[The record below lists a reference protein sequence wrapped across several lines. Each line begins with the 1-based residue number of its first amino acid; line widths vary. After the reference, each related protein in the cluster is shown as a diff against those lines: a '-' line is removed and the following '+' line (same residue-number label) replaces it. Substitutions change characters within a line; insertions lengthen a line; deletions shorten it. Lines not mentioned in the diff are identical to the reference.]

1 MRRGWLT
8 LHGEVYPT
16 THSGQVCLADHAVS
30 NQKPPSASP
39 PPWAEHLYR
48 ALLVGPGSPGS
59 ASAWL
64 GFRGGDRGLLVVF
77 TDNVHLGHLTR
88 HTRVPNVDIV
98 PGSPWLIRCR
108 QGSRGRGR
116 RRDAASNVVRPTPEP
131 LGLHGGRRPAVARLS
146 RDLRVRRVSVAAHPC
161 RDPRHGAR
169 RIGGPTAKHGTRAGA
184 TEP

>member
-1 MRRGWLT
+1 

-48 ALLVGPGSPGS
+48 ALLVGPGSLGS

-64 GFRGGDRGLLVVF
+64 GFRGGDRGLLDVF

-98 PGSPWLIRCR
+98 PGSPWLVGADTALAAEVRAETLLR
-108 QGSRGRGR
+108 TSFTRLPSRW
-116 RRDAASNVVRPTPEP
+116 DYMVVDGPPSFGFLAMGAP
-131 LGLHGGRRPAVARLS
+131 LR
-146 RDLRVRRVSVAAHPC
+146 
-161 RDPRHGAR
+161 
-169 RIGGPTAKHGTRAGA
+169 K
-184 TEP
+184 